1 MSFFKGLIDDSEK
14 SVNPIQVIT
23 IALGLAIIVWGSHV
37 AFHTHAMPNLTGI
50 GEALGGAGLA
60 NAAHKAEDII
70 DKLKKNTPAPP
81 PAVTTPAAKG

>member
-1 MSFFKGLIDDSEK
+1 MSFFKGLVDDRMK
-14 SVNPIQVIT
+14 DVNPVQVIT

-37 AFHTHAMPNLTGI
+37 AFHTHAMPNLNGI

-70 DKLKKNTPAPP
+70 DKFKKPVDQP
-81 PAVTTPAAKG
+81 KG